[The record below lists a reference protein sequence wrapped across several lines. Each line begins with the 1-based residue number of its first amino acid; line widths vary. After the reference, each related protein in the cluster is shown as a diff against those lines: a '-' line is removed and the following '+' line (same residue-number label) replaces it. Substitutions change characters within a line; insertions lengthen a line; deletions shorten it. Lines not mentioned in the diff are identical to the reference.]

1 MVMFMRG
8 RGKRV
13 KLVYARAFDELER
26 KIEEI
31 QTNLIEQGYSI
42 SSVIVKSIKVEEIRY
57 QGNPERTEYIYCWW
71 AIVVYE
77 QNR

>member
-1 MVMFMRG
+1 MRG

-13 KLVYARAFDELER
+13 KLVYARSFNDLEK

-42 SSVIVKSIKVEEIRY
+42 SSVIVRSIKVEEVRY
-57 QGNPERTEYIYCWW
+57 QGSPERVEFVYCWW
-71 AIVVYE
+71 ALVIYE
-77 QNR
+77 PKNF